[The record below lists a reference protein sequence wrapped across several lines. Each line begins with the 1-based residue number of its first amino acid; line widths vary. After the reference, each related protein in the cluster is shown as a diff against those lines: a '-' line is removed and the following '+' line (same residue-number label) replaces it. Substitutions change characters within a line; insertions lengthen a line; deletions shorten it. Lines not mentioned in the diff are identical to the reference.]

1 MVGLIATTLLAGAR
15 MPAGATRNMKRKI
28 PRDAADRIAVA
39 GPERDVRHLVPLLMM
54 YKCHNATATYIQHE
68 AKNSEGRSRS
78 YCSRWAG
85 AGCQKFGS
93 FPADGEVFFLD
104 IPFYRTLRVEETCY
118 QGRFGTPKTKASRR
132 ELPLPSVVV
141 RALLAHRLRSS
152 DKSDEALVFCTSNGT
167 PLASNNL
174 RKRQLHP
181 ACVRAGLAPINWH
194 SLRHTHGTLLHE
206 QGT

>member
-15 MPAGATRNMKRKI
+15 MPAGATSNMKRKI

-39 GPERDVRHLVPLLMM
+39 GPERDVRNLVPFLRME
-54 YKCHNATATYIQHE
+54 KCFFLTSPFIEHE

-104 IPFYRTLRVEETCY
+104 IPFYRTTAHSPRH
-118 QGRFGTPKTKASRR
+118 ARR
-132 ELPLPSVVV
+132 E
-141 RALLAHRLRSS
+141 RALSRIGSANRRSL
-152 DKSDEALVFCTSNGT
+152 KEREGR
-167 PLASNNL
+167 P
-174 RKRQLHP
+174 RHLHD
-181 ACVRAGLAPINWH
+181 VSR
-194 SLRHTHGTLLHE
+194 
-206 QGT
+206 

>member
-15 MPAGATRNMKRKI
+15 MPAGATSNMKRKI

-39 GPERDVRHLVPLLMM
+39 GPKRDVRNLVPFLRME
-54 YKCHNATATYIQHE
+54 KCFFLTSPFIEHE

-104 IPFYRTLRVEETCY
+104 IPFYRTPLFCGQAAQKFRRVAPARPE
-118 QGRFGTPKTKASRR
+118 
-132 ELPLPSVVV
+132 PLG
-141 RALLAHRLRSS
+141 A
-152 DKSDEALVFCTSNGT
+152 VFC
-167 PLASNNL
+167 P
-174 RKRQLHP
+174 
-181 ACVRAGLAPINWH
+181 RAGIAA
-194 SLRHTHGTLLHE
+194 S
-206 QGT
+206 